1 MYEQGVLKRWPGII
15 CMSKDGSTLLH
26 HRTVFD
32 DWRSL
37 TIGIY
42 MALVG
47 YAVMVGIP
55 VISTSWVG
63 HLGFTAV
70 EVGRV
75 AGADLGGLAIGA
87 VISAIFIAKVDRRYM
102 AVVAALVAIT
112 ANVLCI
118 FYQSYEVTLWLRL
131 AAGIGAGAYTG
142 VAVATIGGHSRPAFA
157 FGLELFAFAGSQG
170 AELKLLPYLS
180 IEGIYIALI
189 VAYVVGLVFIS
200 WLPRRPVDKGLDVE
214 IDVEDPGGQHHAKHQ
229 HVPAYVP
236 WVVLTAVV
244 FTYINI
250 GAYWTY
256 IELATVGSA
265 ASPEWVASMLWV
277 SSVFSV
283 IGCLFAVLLSNRYG
297 LARPLLITLVIQAGI
312 VVMLVFGITNATV
325 AISMFAFNFCW
336 IFIDIYQAATLAN
349 VDHSGRFLALLP
361 AAQGLGNFLGPNVAA
376 SILAY
381 GFGYNGIFILCA
393 SASITAML
401 VYLYMYLKLR
411 LTIPALADA
420 S

>member
-1 MYEQGVLKRWPGII
+1 
-15 CMSKDGSTLLH
+15 MSKGGNTLLH
-26 HRTVFD
+26 HRTIFD

-55 VISTSWVG
+55 VISTSWVNN
-63 HLGFTAV
+63 LGFTNI
-70 EVGRV
+70 EVGRI

-87 VISAIFIAKVDRRYM
+87 VISAIFVAKVDRRYM
-102 AVVAALVAIT
+102 AVGAAVFTVAANA
-112 ANVLCI
+112 LCI
-118 FYQSYEVTLWLRL
+118 VYQSYEATLWLRL
-131 AAGIGAGAYTG
+131 AAGIGAGVYTG
-142 VAVATIGGHSRPAFA
+142 IAVATIGGHSRPAFA

-189 VAYVVGLVFIS
+189 ATYVVGLLFIS
-200 WLPRRPVDKGLDVE
+200 WLPRRPVDKALDVE
-214 IDVEDPGGQHHAKHQ
+214 VDVEDPGGQHHAKHR

-236 WVVLTAVV
+236 WMVLAAVV

-256 IELATVGSA
+256 IELSTVGSD

-297 LARPLLITLVIQAGI
+297 LARPLLITLVFQAGI
-312 VVMLVFGITNATV
+312 VVMLVFGITNSAV

-336 IFIDIYQAATLAN
+336 IFVDIYQAATIAN

-361 AAQGLGNFLGPNVAA
+361 AAQGLGNLLGPNIAA

-381 GFGYNGIFILCA
+381 GFGY
-393 SASITAML
+393 
-401 VYLYMYLKLR
+401 
-411 LTIPALADA
+411 
-420 S
+420 

>member
-1 MYEQGVLKRWPGII
+1 MTD
-15 CMSKDGSTLLH
+15 DGSKLLH
-26 HRTVFD
+26 HKTEFD
-32 DWRSL
+32 GWRSL

-47 YAVMVGIP
+47 YAVMVGLP
-55 VISTSWVG
+55 VISTAWVNN
-63 HLGFTAV
+63 LGLSEV

-87 VISAIFIAKVDRRYM
+87 VISALFVARVDRRLL
-102 AVVAALVAIT
+102 ATGAALVTIV
-112 ANVLCI
+112 ANALCI
-118 FYQSYEVTLWLRL
+118 VYQSYEVMLWLRL
-131 AAGIGAGAYTG
+131 LAGIGAGIYTG
-142 VAVATIGGHSRPAFA
+142 IAVATIGGHSRPAFA

-180 IEGIYIALI
+180 MEGIYITLI
-189 VAYVVGLVFIS
+189 ATYVVGLLFIS
-200 WLPRRPVDKGLDVE
+200 WLPRRPVDKALDVE
-214 IDVEDPGGQHHAKHQ
+214 IDVEEPGGRHHVEHK

-236 WVVLTAVV
+236 WMVLTAIV

-256 IELATVGSA
+256 IELSTVDSN

-297 LARPLLITLVIQAGI
+297 LARPLLVTLVFQAGI
-312 VVMLVFGITNATV
+312 VMMLVFGIASFTV
-325 AISMFAFNFCW
+325 AFSMFFFNFCW
-336 IFIDIYQAATLAN
+336 IFVDIYQAATIAN
-349 VDHSGRFLALLP
+349 VDHSGRFPAMIP
-361 AAQGLGNFLGPNVAA
+361 AAQGLGNFLGPNIAA
-376 SILAY
+376 SVLAWN
-381 GFGYNGIFILCA
+381 FGYNGVFIMCA
-393 SASITAML
+393 MASIAAML
-401 VYLYMYLKLR
+401 VYLYMYLMLKK
-411 LTIPALADA
+411 TIPALADV